1 MRPKWKQKIG
11 VRLRFWLVGK
21 CIQDTAKQILNL
33 AAKSALGRFVN
44 WSPRSAYKWN
54 GDVDQIQTFK
64 IQNHKIQKT
73 KSQNTK
79 T

>member
-1 MRPKWKQKIG
+1 MRPNWKQKIS
-11 VRLRFWLVGK
+11 VKLWLVGK
-21 CIQDTAKQILNL
+21 CIQDTGKQILNL
-33 AAKSALGRFVN
+33 AAAKSALGRFVN

-64 IQNHKIQKT
+64 IQKQKMQKT
-73 KSQNTK
+73 ELQHTK